1 MRESLEYR
9 AARTLASPGEA
20 GVEVVEER
28 IMNKYAAMLAAA
40 AFLALP
46 LSAYAD
52 TSPLVNRVI
61 VNQALQQQMQNQLDT
76 QQAQLQT
83 QQEQMRANL
92 QSQLQQNTMTLQCLL
107 LQQQLDLL
115 KLQQRSHKHTSAAR
129 RPRP

>member
-1 MRESLEYR
+1 MR
-9 AARTLASPGEA
+9 
-20 GVEVVEER
+20 
-28 IMNKYAAMLAAA
+28 KYAAWLAAA

-76 QQAQLQT
+76 QQAQLQA